1 MPTDD
6 EIAQQ
11 IAGEQRGL
19 PSSSSFKP
27 EQPGVADVPKVGF
40 QPSADDELARQ
51 IRDEQVKQDQ
61 QQGNLLSWRAANT
74 NVDAGVQADVLRY
87 SAASGLAPSFVE
99 KNLDQ
104 VKKDVDAKGTDWN
117 QVAVRQPALVQF
129 MLEQPE
135 MMPLVKDDAAQ
146 LGGIE
151 WALKAP
157 FHAFLDAIGEQG
169 TVALQFGLYSGDK
182 ADGDLAARI
191 KEREAKYSNKDYG
204 ADSVLQRALIGT
216 ARMLPF
222 LAGDVAARA
231 YGGLVGGATGA
242 GAGGAGGA
250 AAGAPAAGVGAVPGA
265 AAGASAGGI
274 TGAAVGQFIGSA
286 LFNYYES
293 VGPLYWRLANLKDAN
308 GKTMD
313 PTVARA
319 FATGGAVVTAGLMA
333 GLMGKVGGQLPGV
346 KQLLQKF
353 GANTVEKVL
362 LEQTTSRG
370 GDRRREEVRHA
381 LAHRRH
387 HDGGAERAHRR
398 RPRSRRSR
406 TPAGSRCSG
415 RTCSRRRSA
424 ASSRASPTCCC
435 SRRSARAARC

>member
-293 VGPLYWRLANLKDAN
+293 VGPLYWRLVEPQGRERQDDGPHRRARVRDGRRRRHRGPDGGPHGQGRRPAA
-308 GKTMD
+308 GREAAAAEVRREHRREGARRAD
-313 PTVARA
+313 DVARDA
-319 FATGGAVVTAGLMA
+319 AGA
-333 GLMGKVGGQLPGV
+333 K
-346 KQLLQKF
+346 KF
-353 GANTVEKVL
+353 GTHWLTGATMLAAQSALTQATEESAK
-362 LEQTTSRG
+362 SYSG
-370 GDRRREEVRHA
+370 GFEVQW
-381 LAHRRH
+381 
-387 HDGGAERAHRR
+387 DNVQ
-398 RPRSRRSR
+398 S
-406 TPAGSRCSG
+406 
-415 RTCSRRRSA
+415 RRSA